1 MTAVGEGP
9 FTDWYEVGCHK
20 SCRFEH
26 NYVLGLCARIDT
38 RPADMPSLPSLTVLR
53 RTTAT
58 NGEQTIV
65 TEQLTFMALVDL
77 LKEALHEVDITLG
90 PNSLRMITE
99 GTRMKLT
106 DGEYQNL
113 AIAAAAALTKENR

>member
-1 MTAVGEGP
+1 MTVPAGEGP
-9 FTDWYEVGCHK
+9 FTDWYEVGCHR

-26 NYVLGLCARIDT
+26 NHILGLCARVDT
-38 RPADMPSLPSLTVLR
+38 RPADMPSLTVLR
-53 RTTAT
+53 PATAT
-58 NGEQTIV
+58 DGEMILA

-77 LKEALHEVDITLG
+77 LKQALQEVDITLG
-90 PNSLRMITE
+90 PNSLRLITE

-113 AIAAAAALTKENR
+113 AIAAAAALTQENR